1 MSTDDGFEVTVVTL
15 NADTGFEAVKGVG
28 NWVDNGVFPGCRIF
42 VGVPPEGLREC
53 LLVCFF

>member
-15 NADTGFEAVKGVG
+15 YADTGFEAVKGVG